1 LNKVTNYFLAIFLV
15 NILVILSALFIEFFL
30 EIKPCILCIY
40 QRYPYY
46 IIALL
51 SLIYFL
57 KKDLKIL
64 LILLII
70 LTSLASIILS
80 TYHVG
85 IETGLIEET
94 TSCKT
99 SLNNNLSKDAILK
112 QLESNLASSCKE
124 VSFKLFGFSLASI
137 NIILSFILTTIYYKI
152 YLWMKKNAY

>member
-1 LNKVTNYFLAIFLV
+1 MNKVTNYFIAILFV

-30 EIKPCILCIY
+30 KVKPCILCIY

-46 IIALL
+46 IIAFL
-51 SLIYFL
+51 SLIFFL

-124 VSFKLFGFSLASI
+124 VNFKLFGFSLASI
-137 NIILSFILTTIYYKI
+137 NIILSLILTTIYYKI
-152 YLWMKKNAY
+152 YLWIKKNA

>member
-1 LNKVTNYFLAIFLV
+1 MNKVTNYFIAILLV

-30 EIKPCILCIY
+30 KIKPCILCIY

-46 IIALL
+46 IITFL

-124 VSFKLFGFSLASI
+124 VNFKLFGFSLASI
-137 NIILSFILTTIYYKI
+137 NIILSLILTTIYYKI
-152 YLWMKKNAY
+152 YLWMKKNA

>member
-1 LNKVTNYFLAIFLV
+1 MNKVTNYFIAILFV

-30 EIKPCILCIY
+30 KVKPCILCIY

-46 IIALL
+46 IITFL

-137 NIILSFILTTIYYKI
+137 NIILSLILTTIYYKI
-152 YLWMKKNAY
+152 YLWMKKNA

>member
-1 LNKVTNYFLAIFLV
+1 MNKVTNYFLAILLV

-30 EIKPCILCIY
+30 KIKPCILCIY

-46 IIALL
+46 IIAFL

-99 SLNNNLSKDAILK
+99 SLNNSLSKDAILK

-124 VSFKLFGFSLASI
+124 VNFKLFGFSLASI
-137 NIILSFILTTIYYKI
+137 NIILSLILTTIYYKI
-152 YLWMKKNAY
+152 YLWMKKNA

>member
-1 LNKVTNYFLAIFLV
+1 MNKVTNYFIAILFV

-30 EIKPCILCIY
+30 KVKPCILCIY

-64 LILLII
+64 IILLII

-137 NIILSFILTTIYYKI
+137 NIILSLILTTIYYKI
-152 YLWMKKNAY
+152 YLWMKKNA

>member
-1 LNKVTNYFLAIFLV
+1 MNKVTNYFLAILIV

-30 EIKPCILCIY
+30 KIKPCILCIY

-46 IIALL
+46 IITFL

-124 VSFKLFGFSLASI
+124 VNFKLFGFSLASI
-137 NIILSFILTTIYYKI
+137 NIILSLILTTIYYKI
-152 YLWMKKNAY
+152 YLWMKKNA

>member
-1 LNKVTNYFLAIFLV
+1 MNKVTNYFIAILFV

-30 EIKPCILCIY
+30 KIKPCILCIY

-46 IIALL
+46 IITFL

-57 KKDLKIL
+57 KKDLKII

-124 VSFKLFGFSLASI
+124 VNFKLFGFSLASI
-137 NIILSFILTTIYYKI
+137 NIILSLILTTIYYKI
-152 YLWMKKNAY
+152 YLWMKKNA

>member
-1 LNKVTNYFLAIFLV
+1 MNKVTNYFIAILFV

-30 EIKPCILCIY
+30 KVKPCILCIY

-46 IIALL
+46 IITFL

-137 NIILSFILTTIYYKI
+137 NIILSIILTTIYYKI
-152 YLWMKKNAY
+152 YLWMKKNA

>member
-1 LNKVTNYFLAIFLV
+1 MSKVTNYFLAILLV

-30 EIKPCILCIY
+30 KIKPCILCIY

-46 IIALL
+46 IIILL

-137 NIILSFILTTIYYKI
+137 NIILSIILTTIYYKI
-152 YLWMKKNAY
+152 YLWMKKNA

>member
-46 IIALL
+46 IIVLL

-124 VSFKLFGFSLASI
+124 VNFKLFGFSLASI
-137 NIILSFILTTIYYKI
+137 NIILSLILTTIYYKI
-152 YLWMKKNAY
+152 YLWMKKNA

>member
-1 LNKVTNYFLAIFLV
+1 MNKFTNYFIAILLV

-30 EIKPCILCIY
+30 KIKPCILCIY

-46 IIALL
+46 IITFL

-124 VSFKLFGFSLASI
+124 VNFKLFGFSLASI
-137 NIILSFILTTIYYKI
+137 NIILSLILTTIYYKI
-152 YLWMKKNAY
+152 YLWMKKNA

>member
-1 LNKVTNYFLAIFLV
+1 MNKVTNHFIAILFV

-30 EIKPCILCIY
+30 KVKPCILCIY

-46 IIALL
+46 IITFL

-57 KKDLKIL
+57 KKDLKII

-70 LTSLASIILS
+70 LTSLASITLS

-124 VSFKLFGFSLASI
+124 VNFKLFGFSLASI
-137 NIILSFILTTIYYKI
+137 NIILSLILTTIYYKI
-152 YLWMKKNAY
+152 YLWMKKNT

>member
-1 LNKVTNYFLAIFLV
+1 MSKVTNYFIAILFV

-30 EIKPCILCIY
+30 KVKPCILCIY

-46 IIALL
+46 IITFL

-57 KKDLKIL
+57 KKDLKII

-70 LTSLASIILS
+70 LTSLASITLS

-124 VSFKLFGFSLASI
+124 VNFKLFGFSLASI
-137 NIILSFILTTIYYKI
+137 NIILSLILTTIYYKI
-152 YLWMKKNAY
+152 YLWMKKNT

>member
-1 LNKVTNYFLAIFLV
+1 MNKVTNYFIAILFV

-30 EIKPCILCIY
+30 KVKPCILCIY

-46 IIALL
+46 IITFL

-85 IETGLIEET
+85 IETGLIEEI

-124 VSFKLFGFSLASI
+124 VNFKLFGFSLASI
-137 NIILSFILTTIYYKI
+137 NIILSLILTTIYYKI
-152 YLWMKKNAY
+152 YLWMKKNA

>member
-1 LNKVTNYFLAIFLV
+1 MNKVTNYFIAILFV
-15 NILVILSALFIEFFL
+15 NILVILSTLFIEFFL
-30 EIKPCILCIY
+30 KVKPCILCIY

-46 IIALL
+46 IITFL

-57 KKDLKIL
+57 KKDLKII

-70 LTSLASIILS
+70 LTSLASITLS

-124 VSFKLFGFSLASI
+124 VNFKLFGFSLASI
-137 NIILSFILTTIYYKI
+137 NIILSLILTTIYYKI
-152 YLWMKKNAY
+152 YLWMKKNT

>member
-1 LNKVTNYFLAIFLV
+1 MNKVTNYFIAILFV

-30 EIKPCILCIY
+30 KIKPCILCIY

-46 IIALL
+46 IITFL

-57 KKDLKIL
+57 KKDLKII

-124 VSFKLFGFSLASI
+124 VNFKLFGFSLASI
-137 NIILSFILTTIYYKI
+137 NIILSLILTTIYYKI
-152 YLWMKKNAY
+152 YLWMKKNT

>member
-1 LNKVTNYFLAIFLV
+1 LNKVTNYFIAILFV

-30 EIKPCILCIY
+30 KVKPCILCIY

-46 IIALL
+46 IITFL
-51 SLIYFL
+51 SLIYFF

-70 LTSLASIILS
+70 LTSLVSIILS

-124 VSFKLFGFSLASI
+124 VNFKLFGFSLASI
-137 NIILSFILTTIYYKI
+137 NIILSLILTTIYYKI
-152 YLWMKKNAY
+152 YLWIKKNA

>member
-1 LNKVTNYFLAIFLV
+1 LNKVTNYFIAILFV

-30 EIKPCILCIY
+30 KVKPCILCIY

-46 IIALL
+46 IITFL

-57 KKDLKIL
+57 KKDLKII

-70 LTSLASIILS
+70 LTSLASITLS

-124 VSFKLFGFSLASI
+124 VNFKLFGFSLASI
-137 NIILSFILTTIYYKI
+137 NIILSLILTTIYYKI
-152 YLWMKKNAY
+152 YLWMKKNT

>member
-1 LNKVTNYFLAIFLV
+1 MNKVTNYFIAILFV

-30 EIKPCILCIY
+30 KVKPCILCIY

-46 IIALL
+46 IITFL

-57 KKDLKIL
+57 KKDLKII

-70 LTSLASIILS
+70 LTSLASITLS

-124 VSFKLFGFSLASI
+124 VNFKLFGFSLASI
-137 NIILSFILTTIYYKI
+137 NIILSLILTTISYKI
-152 YLWMKKNAY
+152 YLWIKKNA

>member
-1 LNKVTNYFLAIFLV
+1 MNKFTNYFIAILLV

-30 EIKPCILCIY
+30 KVKPCILCIY

-46 IIALL
+46 IITFL

-70 LTSLASIILS
+70 LASLASIILS

-85 IETGLIEET
+85 IETDLIQET

-124 VSFKLFGFSLASI
+124 VNFKLFGFSLASI
-137 NIILSFILTTIYYKI
+137 NIILSLILTTIYYKI
-152 YLWMKKNAY
+152 YLWIKKNA

>member
-1 LNKVTNYFLAIFLV
+1 MNKVTNYFIAILFV

-30 EIKPCILCIY
+30 KIKPCILCIY

-46 IIALL
+46 IITFL

-124 VSFKLFGFSLASI
+124 VNFKLFGFSLASI
-137 NIILSFILTTIYYKI
+137 NIILSLILTTIYYKI
-152 YLWMKKNAY
+152 YLWMKKNA

>member
-1 LNKVTNYFLAIFLV
+1 MNKVTNYFIAILFV

-30 EIKPCILCIY
+30 KVKPCILCIY

-46 IIALL
+46 IITFL

-57 KKDLKIL
+57 KKDLKII

-70 LTSLASIILS
+70 LTSLASITLS

-85 IETGLIEET
+85 IETDLIQET

-137 NIILSFILTTIYYKI
+137 NIILSLILTTIYYKI
-152 YLWMKKNAY
+152 YLWMKKNA

>member
-1 LNKVTNYFLAIFLV
+1 V
-15 NILVILSALFIEFFL
+15 VILSALFIEFFL
-30 EIKPCILCIY
+30 KVKPCILCIY

-46 IIALL
+46 IITFL

-57 KKDLKIL
+57 KKDLKII

-70 LTSLASIILS
+70 LTSLASITLS

-99 SLNNNLSKDAILK
+99 SLNNNLSKNAILK

-124 VSFKLFGFSLASI
+124 VNFKLFGFSLASI
-137 NIILSFILTTIYYKI
+137 NIILSLILTTIYYKI
-152 YLWMKKNAY
+152 YLWMKKNA

>member
-1 LNKVTNYFLAIFLV
+1 MSKVTNYFLAILFV

-30 EIKPCILCIY
+30 KVKPCILCIY

-46 IIALL
+46 IITFL

-57 KKDLKIL
+57 KKDLKII

-124 VSFKLFGFSLASI
+124 VNFKLFGFSLASI
-137 NIILSFILTTIYYKI
+137 NIILSLILTTIYYKI
-152 YLWMKKNAY
+152 YLWMKKNA

>member
-1 LNKVTNYFLAIFLV
+1 MNKVTNYFIAILFV

-30 EIKPCILCIY
+30 KVKPCILCIY

-46 IIALL
+46 MITFL

-124 VSFKLFGFSLASI
+124 VNFKLFGFSLASI
-137 NIILSFILTTIYYKI
+137 NIILSLILTTIYYKI
-152 YLWMKKNAY
+152 YLWMKKNA

>member
-1 LNKVTNYFLAIFLV
+1 LNKVTNYFIAILFV

-30 EIKPCILCIY
+30 KVKPCILCIY

-46 IIALL
+46 IITFL

-124 VSFKLFGFSLASI
+124 VNFKLFGFSLASI
-137 NIILSFILTTIYYKI
+137 NIILSLILTTIYYKI
-152 YLWMKKNAY
+152 YLWMKKNT

>member
-1 LNKVTNYFLAIFLV
+1 MNKVTNYFIAILFV

-30 EIKPCILCIY
+30 KVKPCILCIY

-46 IIALL
+46 IIILL

-124 VSFKLFGFSLASI
+124 VNFKLFGFSLASI
-137 NIILSFILTTIYYKI
+137 NIILSLILTTIYYKI
-152 YLWMKKNAY
+152 YLWMKKNA

>member
-1 LNKVTNYFLAIFLV
+1 MSKVTNYFLAILIV

-30 EIKPCILCIY
+30 KIKPCILCIY

-46 IIALL
+46 IITFL

-124 VSFKLFGFSLASI
+124 VNFKLFGFSLASI
-137 NIILSFILTTIYYKI
+137 NIILSLILTTIYYKI
-152 YLWMKKNAY
+152 YLWVKKNA

>member
-1 LNKVTNYFLAIFLV
+1 MNKVTNYFIAILFV

-30 EIKPCILCIY
+30 KVKPCILCIY

-46 IIALL
+46 IITFL

-70 LTSLASIILS
+70 LTSLVSIILS

-124 VSFKLFGFSLASI
+124 VNFKLFGFSLASI
-137 NIILSFILTTIYYKI
+137 NIILSLILTTIYYKI
-152 YLWMKKNAY
+152 YLWMKKNA

>member
-1 LNKVTNYFLAIFLV
+1 MSKVTNYFLAILIV

-30 EIKPCILCIY
+30 KIKPCILCIY

-46 IIALL
+46 IIILL

-124 VSFKLFGFSLASI
+124 VNFKLFGFSLASI
-137 NIILSFILTTIYYKI
+137 NIILSLILTTIYYKI
-152 YLWMKKNAY
+152 YLWMKKNT

>member
-1 LNKVTNYFLAIFLV
+1 LNKVTNYFIAILFV

-30 EIKPCILCIY
+30 KVKPCILCIY

-46 IIALL
+46 IITFL

-57 KKDLKIL
+57 KKDLKII

-70 LTSLASIILS
+70 LTSLASITLS

-137 NIILSFILTTIYYKI
+137 NIILSLILTTIYYKI
-152 YLWMKKNAY
+152 YLWMKKNA

>member
-1 LNKVTNYFLAIFLV
+1 FIAILFV

-30 EIKPCILCIY
+30 KVKPCILCIY

-46 IIALL
+46 IITFL

-124 VSFKLFGFSLASI
+124 VNFKLFGFSLASI
-137 NIILSFILTTIYYKI
+137 NIILSLILTTIYYKI
-152 YLWMKKNAY
+152 YLWMKKNA

>member
-1 LNKVTNYFLAIFLV
+1 LNKVTNYFIAILFV

-30 EIKPCILCIY
+30 KIKPCILCIY

-46 IIALL
+46 IITFL

-70 LTSLASIILS
+70 LTSLASITLS

-124 VSFKLFGFSLASI
+124 VNFKLFGFSLASI
-137 NIILSFILTTIYYKI
+137 NIILSLILTTIYYKI
-152 YLWMKKNAY
+152 YLWMKKNA

>member
-1 LNKVTNYFLAIFLV
+1 MNKVTNYFIAILFV

-30 EIKPCILCIY
+30 KIKPCILCIY

-46 IIALL
+46 IITFL
-51 SLIYFL
+51 SLIFFF

-124 VSFKLFGFSLASI
+124 INFKLFGFSLASI
-137 NIILSFILTTIYYKI
+137 NIILSLILTTIYYKI
-152 YLWMKKNAY
+152 YLWMKKNA

>member
-1 LNKVTNYFLAIFLV
+1 MSKVTNYFLAILLV

-30 EIKPCILCIY
+30 KIKPCILCIY

-46 IIALL
+46 IITFL

-57 KKDLKIL
+57 KKDLKII

-137 NIILSFILTTIYYKI
+137 NIILSLILTTIYYKI
-152 YLWMKKNAY
+152 YLWMKKNT

>member
-1 LNKVTNYFLAIFLV
+1 MNKVTNYFIAILFV

-30 EIKPCILCIY
+30 KVKPCILCIY

-46 IIALL
+46 IITFL

-70 LTSLASIILS
+70 LTSLASITLS

-124 VSFKLFGFSLASI
+124 VNFKLFGFSLASI
-137 NIILSFILTTIYYKI
+137 NIILSLILTTIYYQI
-152 YLWMKKNAY
+152 YLWMKKNA

>member
-1 LNKVTNYFLAIFLV
+1 MSKVTNYFIAILLV

-30 EIKPCILCIY
+30 KIKPCILCIY

-46 IIALL
+46 IIAFL

-124 VSFKLFGFSLASI
+124 VNFKLFGFSLASI
-137 NIILSFILTTIYYKI
+137 NIILSLILTTIYYKI
-152 YLWMKKNAY
+152 YLWMKKNA